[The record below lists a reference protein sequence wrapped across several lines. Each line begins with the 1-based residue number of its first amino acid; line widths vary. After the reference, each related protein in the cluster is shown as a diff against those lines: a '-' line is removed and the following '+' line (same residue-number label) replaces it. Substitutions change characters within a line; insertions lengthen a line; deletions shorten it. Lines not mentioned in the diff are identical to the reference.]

1 MATKHFLGLT
11 GPYNVLYVDIE
22 HLNFSISILSNEPG
36 MRSLPYLLGSEQK
49 VHVNKLSSQKIS
61 LPSLEGF
68 LNFWVCFISSSNAA
82 LSRALLL
89 GKKRSYCP

>member
-1 MATKHFLGLT
+1 MAKHFLGLT

-22 HLNFSISILSNEPG
+22 HLNFSIFILSNEPG
-36 MRSLPYLLGSEQK
+36 MCSLPYLLGSEQK
-49 VHVNKLSSQKIS
+49 VCINKLSSQIS

-68 LNFWVCFISSSNAA
+68 LNFWVCFISFSNAT

-89 GKKRSYCP
+89 GKERSCCP